1 MTAIRAFRVSRLLIH
16 EKWGIGCHCSLIHA
30 PDELYNLCGY
40 GNILLE
46 ETEFCVAVGTSR
58 MDCNREKAVKA
69 KETAERKFNA
79 KDVKGAKKF
88 ALKAQNLF
96 PSLDGISQMITTL
109 DVYLAAEKKLNG
121 ESDWYAILSVNA
133 VADEETLRKHY
144 RKLAL
149 QLHPDKNK
157 SVGAEG
163 AFKLISEAWSVLS
176 DNKRKMAYD
185 QNRNVDGYQNKDH
198 SVHSS
203 ANGFHS
209 SSDIS
214 TSNKRARKSNDGS
227 GPSAVSQSHTTNLN
241 TFWTSCKQCR
251 MQYEYLRVYLNHN
264 LLCPNCHQ
272 AFLAV
277 EIGIPG
283 NAASSS
289 IPWSAKQHQQ
299 NSNHNYTLKNGYG
312 SGFST
317 STFPGTGP
325 TEFRNGGNL
334 DSYSHQNFQWSSFSG
349 SAGTASTTDS
359 AFQAANLNHKKFEK
373 MKRKHEKAQAAAQRE
388 ESFRTD
394 AAHIYKST
402 INESGNNNSGHT
414 VSGCGRGRSI
424 SKVGRPAKRRCNGDQ
439 SSIYHQTDEAEN
451 LHTNIQKTVNPDVQR
466 ANSVL
471 EDIPRTRMT
480 ARQNNFVREFSQI
493 NIRQMLVEKAKATVV
508 EKLKEWNLAQATKLG
523 EKEKLKQK
531 HGQEAVVMDGDTGKQ
546 ACLHDSHDKDSTHD
560 HDDNLDKKVLKLV
573 SIDVPDPDFYDF
585 DRDRQ
590 ERTFEGDQV
599 WATYDSE
606 DGMPRLYAM
615 VQKVLS
621 LNPFRTRMSFLNS
634 KSNSELGPIN
644 WIDSGFAKTC
654 GEFRVSRYQVSD
666 TVNIFSHKV
675 RWDKGPRGV
684 IRIVPKKGDTWAL
697 YRNWSPDWNE
707 LTPDDVIY
715 NYEMVEVLDDY
726 NDEDGVSVIPL
737 VKVAGFKAVFHRHMD
752 PTEIKRISREEMFRF
767 SHQVPSHL
775 LTGEEAHNA
784 LKGCL
789 ELDPAAT
796 PVELLQIITEVK
808 EDLGMEANEQQ
819 SGN

>member
-1 MTAIRAFRVSRLLIH
+1 M
-16 EKWGIGCHCSLIHA
+16 
-30 PDELYNLCGY
+30 
-40 GNILLE
+40 E
-46 ETEFCVAVGTSR
+46 EAL
-58 MDCNREKAVKA
+58 KA
-69 KETAERKFNA
+69 KEIAERKFNS

-88 ALKAQNLF
+88 ALKAQNLY
-96 PSLDGISQMITTL
+96 PSLEGISQMIATL
-109 DVYLAAEKKLNG
+109 DVHLAAEKKING

-133 VADEETLRKHY
+133 LADEEALKKHY

-176 DNKRKMAYD
+176 DKNRKTAYD
-185 QNRNVDGYQNKDH
+185 QNRNVNGFQNKASQPHMDH
-198 SVHSS
+198 SAHNS

-209 SSDIS
+209 FSNTT
-214 TSNKRARKSNDGS
+214 TSNKRARKSNNSS
-227 GPSAVSQSHTTNLN
+227 GKSVVPPQTHTVNLN

-251 MQYEYLRVYLNHN
+251 MQYEYLRIYLNHN

-283 NAASSS
+283 NAANSSV
-289 IPWSAKQHQQ
+289 PWSAKQHQH
-299 NSNHNYTLKNGYG
+299 NSNHSYQLKNGYS

-317 STFPGTGP
+317 STYPGTGP
-325 TEFRNGGNL
+325 MEFQNGGNF
-334 DSYSHQNFQWSSFSG
+334 DSYNHQNFQWSSLTG
-349 SAGTASTTDS
+349 SAGTASNADS
-359 AFQAANLNHKKFEK
+359 PFQAAHLVHKKLEK
-373 MKRKHEKAQAAAQRE
+373 KRRKYEKLQAAAQRE
-388 ESFRTD
+388 ESLQTD
-394 AAHIYKST
+394 SHVYKNT
-402 INESGNNNSGHT
+402 VDGSGTYNSGHISSAYDWEQP
-414 VSGCGRGRSI
+414 V

-439 SSIYHQTDEAEN
+439 SSIYHGRDEAEN
-451 LHTNIQKTVNPDVQR
+451 MSTSIEKTANPEVQR
-466 ANSVL
+466 ANGAF

-480 ARQNNFVREFSQI
+480 ARQNNFILEFSQI
-493 NIRQMLVEKAKATVV
+493 NIRQMLIEKVKATVV
-508 EKLKEWNLAQATKLG
+508 NKLEEWNLAQSTKLV

-531 HGQEAVVMDGDTGKQ
+531 GGQEAAVMDGGDTGKQ
-546 ACLHDSHDKDSTHD
+546 TCLDDASMKEPILD
-560 HDDNLDKKVLKLV
+560 HDDNKAKEVPKPV

-585 DRDRQ
+585 DKDRL

-621 LNPFRTRMSFLNS
+621 LNPFKIRMSFLNS

-644 WIDSGFAKTC
+644 WIASGFAKTC
-654 GEFRVSRYQVSD
+654 GDFRVSRYQISD

-675 RWDKGPRGV
+675 RWEKGPRGV
-684 IRIVPKKGDTWAL
+684 IRIVPKKGDIWAL

-715 NYEMVEVLDDY
+715 KYEMVEILDDY
-726 NDEDGVSVIPL
+726 SDEDGVSVIPL
-737 VKVAGFKAVFHRHMD
+737 VKVAGFKAIFHRHMD
-752 PTEIKRISREEMFRF
+752 PLEAKRIARGEMFRF
-767 SHQVPSHL
+767 SHQVPSYL
-775 LTGEEAHNA
+775 LTGEESHSA

-796 PVELLQIITEVK
+796 PIELLQVITEVK
-808 EDLGMEANEQQ
+808 EDVGMETNEQQ
-819 SGN
+819 SVKQY